1 MTVVRR
7 EMNGFIMHLTS
18 SKNLVSTYIVINAR
32 CCWMSGKFGG
42 GVLPVLVAATSAYE

>member
-7 EMNGFIMHLTS
+7 EISGFIMHLKS
-18 SKNLVSTYIVINAR
+18 SKNLVSTLLSMLDV
-32 CCWMSGKFGG
+32 CWVSGKFGG